1 MNPGVTDMPHW
12 QPPAWPMGA
21 ISHRVQEREILR
33 QFRFNNTRKVAMRS
47 RIAAHNS
54 LASRVPVLIREF
66 AKALLG
72 ALVGFLIIAKLLAYL
87 ANVHEIY
94 TFSVLGLFY
103 SAQSTYYKY
112 KLAADP
118 GFKIPSCR
126 CAGRSADGTESV
138 LQSRHSAIAGI
149 PNSVFAAAFFCAV
162 LILTAVEQ
170 PRMALP
176 LAAAAVAVSIY
187 MSYVMLVRIRS
198 LCAICVNITAL
209 GALILWQLLG

>member
-1 MNPGVTDMPHW
+1 MNPGVTHMSHR
-12 QPPAWPMGA
+12 QPPAWPIDA
-21 ISHRVQEREILR
+21 ISHRVQERENLR
-33 QFRFNNTRKVAMRS
+33 QFRFNNTRKAVIRS

-54 LASRVPVLIREF
+54 LTGRIPALIREF

-72 ALVGFLIIAKLLAYL
+72 ALVGFLVIAKLLAYL

-126 CAGRSADGTESV
+126 CASRSADGTESV
-138 LQSRHSAIAGI
+138 LRSRHSAIASI

-162 LILTAVEQ
+162 LILTAVAHT
-170 PRMALP
+170 RMALP
-176 LAAAAVAVSIY
+176 LAVADVAVSIY
-187 MSYVMLVRIRS
+187 LSYIMLVRVRS
-198 LCAICVNITAL
+198 LCVICINITAL